1 MVQRDDLKRSAKP
14 SALCVPMVTQL
25 AFNGIPPRAESFFC
39 RYKKRRQGRRLGSLA
54 TEGLS
59 VGVYLSTHTA
69 FLRQILLSTSI

>member
-25 AFNGIPPRAESFFC
+25 AFNGIPSHAGRRAD

-59 VGVYLSTHTA
+59 VGVYLRSEEHTSE
-69 FLRQILLSTSI
+69 LQSHS